1 MGNNI
6 SEAEAELMQI
16 IWESK
21 DDKGN
26 YLPISTNEIADKVK
40 DKWSVSAVSTFLV
53 RMEKKGFIKSDKR
66 GRCNV
71 FTAVVKE
78 SDYKA
83 EESRRF
89 IDRLY
94 NGSVRGLLASLCD
107 NRATQEELEEI
118 EKLLQE
124 AKEKSR

>member
-16 IWESK
+16 IWESR

-26 YLPISTNEIADKVK
+26 YLPVSTNEIADKVK

-107 NRATQEELEEI
+107 NRATQEKLEEI